1 MRSTN
6 AGYAFPEG
14 RPLGLNAQ
22 MSLLA
27 LSKQRL
33 HGQIAG
39 IYRGMEQKELLEKR
53 NQSILAHG
61 TVPISETEYRQ
72 FDSLTRK
79 IVSLVIGKKGEFEE
93 LLQRATH
100 PTITIEL

>member
-1 MRSTN
+1 M
-6 AGYAFPEG
+6 
-14 RPLGLNAQ
+14 
-22 MSLLA
+22 
-27 LSKQRL
+27 
-33 HGQIAG
+33 
-39 IYRGMEQKELLEKR
+39 
-53 NQSILAHG
+53 LAHG